1 MAVRFLAVVLGLSF
15 LLIAAKKESPG
26 MARGE
31 NEDLILNVTLYDNPA
46 DVKEL
51 LGTDLEGHYIVAD
64 VRVEPKYGKDIIID
78 HNDFVLQT
86 FKDGEKSTPF
96 EPNQVAG
103 KDAITLTH
111 APSKGAASPGMVMA
125 GPIVLHG
132 GALGGGKDQAGKDQA
147 GDGAG
152 KVTEP
157 SGAPDTDNPLK
168 KLLAEKILPEKKTD
182 QPAAGLLYFPMEK
195 QKRKDLELKYG
206 GRENRITLVFK

>member
-1 MAVRFLAVVLGLSF
+1 MAVRFLALVLGLSF
-15 LLIAAKKESPG
+15 LLTAAKKESPA

-31 NEDLILNVTLYDNPA
+31 NLDLILNVTLYDDPA
-46 DVKEL
+46 QVKEL

-64 VRVEPKYGKDIIID
+64 VRVEPKYGKEIIID
-78 HNDFVLQT
+78 HNDFVLRT

-111 APSKGAASPGMVMA
+111 GPSEGAASPGMVTA
-125 GPIVLHG
+125 GPIVLR
-132 GALGGGKDQAGKDQA
+132 GGGL
-147 GDGAG
+147 GAG
-152 KVTEP
+152 KGKPGDGDPKVTVPE
-157 SGAPDTDNPLK
+157 GAPEKDNPLK
-168 KLLAEKILPEKKTD
+168 KLLAEEILPEKKTD

-195 QKRKDLELKYG
+195 QKRKDLQLTYG

>member
-1 MAVRFLAVVLGLSF
+1 MAVRLPALVLGLS
-15 LLIAAKKESPG
+15 LLLTAAKKENPA

-31 NEDLILNVTLYDNPA
+31 NLDLILTVTLYDDPA
-46 DVKEL
+46 AVKEL

-64 VRVEPKYGKDIIID
+64 VRVEPKYGKEIIID
-78 HNDFVLQT
+78 HNDFVLRT

-111 APSKGAASPGMVMA
+111 GPSEGAGSPGMVTA
-125 GPIVLHG
+125 GPIVLR
-132 GALGGGKDQAGKDQA
+132 GGGL
-147 GDGAG
+147 GAG
-152 KVTEP
+152 KGKSGDGDPKVTVPE
-157 SGAPDTDNPLK
+157 GAPEKDNPLK

-195 QKRKDLELKYG
+195 QKRKDLQLTYG
-206 GRENRITLVFK
+206 GRDNRINLVFK